1 MLKAKVSDLTLLLRA
16 SEREDSRLT
25 EAVCLWQAKLSFPA
39 LTAEGFDEVGGQLQH
54 STAPSHFPSTFPSPS
69 SPA

>member
-25 EAVCLWQAKLSFPA
+25 EAVCSWQAKLSFPA
-39 LTAEGFDEVGGQLQH
+39 LTAEGFDEVGGQL
-54 STAPSHFPSTFPSPS
+54 
-69 SPA
+69 